1 MDAINFFQGQFS
13 YPVPSAVVETA
24 MVQRG
29 INADDDIMDLEQRE
43 RDLVLADLLTILAR
57 SSQGYTNTTG
67 SDAFNMSIKGV
78 YIPLADR
85 REMRAE
91 ANRIY
96 KRYGETANIR
106 LMSAINI
113 YEKP

>member
-1 MDAINFFQGQFS
+1 MTALEFFQGQFS
-13 YPVPSAVVETA
+13 YPVPSAVVEAA
-24 MVQRG
+24 MLQRG
-29 INADDDIMDLEQRE
+29 VVGDTEAGELEQRE
-43 RDLVLADLLTILAR
+43 RDLVLADLLTIISR

-67 SDAFNMSIKGV
+67 TDAFNMSIKGV

-96 KRYGETANIR
+96 KRYDEQANIR
-106 LMSAINI
+106 PMNAINI
-113 YEKP
+113 YEKK